1 MPIPKKTRDAAMQLI
16 LDFHQHREPMHTI
29 GPAYL
34 DHNLKSDVSSE
45 QIIETLSAM
54 GLITYTKERDGKIY
68 DIRPSNLGL
77 HYFESEADEQAKVR
91 KVFLHEWKIAV
102 FSALAGALL
111 SRPLWAAIGWLAN
124 LVHNNHLAP

>member
-1 MPIPKKTRDAAMQLI
+1 MPVPKKTRDAAMQLI
-16 LDFHQHREPMHTI
+16 LDFHQRREPMHTI

-68 DIRPSNLGL
+68 DIQPSNLGL
-77 HYFESEADEQAKVR
+77 HYFDLEADEQAKV
-91 KVFLHEWKIAV
+91 KKCSCMNGKSLCF
-102 FSALAGALL
+102 
-111 SRPLWAAIGWLAN
+111 PL
-124 LVHNNHLAP
+124 

>member
-34 DHNLKSDVSSE
+34 DHNLKS
-45 QIIETLSAM
+45 
-54 GLITYTKERDGKIY
+54 
-68 DIRPSNLGL
+68 
-77 HYFESEADEQAKVR
+77 
-91 KVFLHEWKIAV
+91 
-102 FSALAGALL
+102 
-111 SRPLWAAIGWLAN
+111 WAAIGWLAD